1 MNSMKIKKILV
12 LLLVAFMVSTM
23 TIGNTYIHAE
33 GSEDSSQQEEGT
45 NGTPKEVSEDRT
57 EIKSTPDK
65 TETKE
70 EAKTNQNDEPIS
82 AVVKQTGQTV
92 ANDVV
97 PSSYDSSW
105 GKWNIVASS
114 SDMYQ
119 GAADKGILEIIAPG
133 DIKIDGNR
141 VDGPYCIKVIAPG
154 TVNLTISNVSSSG
167 GSGAAIIVENGSTLN
182 LILEGA
188 YNKLI
193 GGGSGAGG
201 GILVNEG
208 ANLIINDSEVSPGTL
223 EVSGSGYGAAIGG
236 PGSETKLVEGGTVTI
251 NGGLIYGG
259 TSDAAFIGSGV
270 NGHMESIT
278 INGGVIDG
286 KCDGGAVIG
295 SGETKNGVTG
305 TGVDNIT
312 INDGT
317 IMANHQNGA
326 GIGSGGGGSS
336 VTNIIINGGNITAA
350 PYTSV
355 GAGAGIGSGGASEVS
370 NIIING
376 GNIIAGTRNNSQM
389 GSGIGGGAEGY
400 TESITINGGNITT
413 QSDFGAGIGGG
424 YYSRAVNNI
433 TITGGTISADTGST
447 SAQDIGVGQQGIK
460 TGDETLYISGGSVY
474 AVNNRIGPTPYNNA
488 TDKKQ
493 VYLFQL
499 ENQVS
504 TNLVK
509 VDGADYNVNG
519 NHSETED
526 FFLYLVGGE
535 DHFISVVNT
544 SGSMKSCEAM
554 WDNANQTFTLS
565 TDRIAGDYYV
575 KGGKKDIDW
584 KYKPYS
590 TSDNFS
596 ALEFLKDGEYE
607 VYSCVEKSSQLIN
620 VSANVT
626 LTINDLYIVPEL
638 LGGIFVPGSG
648 TLNLKLVGENRIEV
662 AADTM
667 AYAAGIWVFKT
678 ATLNISGEG
687 TLITKAI
694 NGAGIGGLANQT
706 QGKIIIDSGT
716 IDASSISGAGIG
728 GSEGQFG
735 RDITINGGNVTAKS
749 VSGAGIG
756 GGKNAVGG
764 IINIHGGTV
773 NATSTT
779 GAGIGGGEA
788 SNATRINIDNATVNA
803 ASTDG
808 AGIGG
813 GKEGFGNQISL
824 SNGYITA
831 KSVNGDGVGS
841 GASSTTESTDLE
853 IREASV
859 LATGQKDFSIT
870 PVNSSK
876 EELALYELK
885 NQKGSREVSVDG
897 TPYSIFS
904 GPHPGSSSYYLYL
917 AKNEHTIGSE
927 IHSESDVVRQT
938 YNIKWYGSN
947 SEGMFKLKS
956 PTPVGDLN
964 VSTAVN
970 TMTVTPL
977 TGETGTY
984 GTIEYS
990 VDGTTWQAENKIS
1003 NLKADQTYT
1012 VYARYAGKGEYGE
1025 SDPVTTSVQTKP
1037 AMYTITIP
1045 KAVTAGG
1052 EAQNVAINAGAEFD
1066 LGYDG
1071 QVNVKVSSGMT
1082 NTGVVTLTKTTTEI
1096 SAQFKVNNTNFTDTS
1111 KNVATFKTKTDS
1123 PVSISV
1129 AKPTHTSG
1137 EIPAGTYKGKFDF
1150 TIEYQQ

>member
-1 MNSMKIKKILV
+1 MNGMKIKKILV

-23 TIGNTYIHAE
+23 TIGNTYIYAE

-45 NGTPKEVSEDRT
+45 NGTTKEVSEDKT

-92 ANDVV
+92 VNDVA

-119 GAADKGILEIIAPG
+119 GAADKGVLEIIAPG
-133 DIKIDGNR
+133 DIKIDGKG
-141 VDGPYCIKVIAPG
+141 VTIPYCIKVIAPG
-154 TVNLTISNVSSSG
+154 TVNLTISNVSISG
-167 GSGAAIIVENGSTLN
+167 GSAAAIIVENGSTLN
-182 LILEGA
+182 LIIEGSSNHL
-188 YNKLI
+188 Y
-193 GGGSGAGG
+193 GVGSA
-201 GILVNEG
+201 IQVNQG
-208 ANLIINDSEVSPGTL
+208 ANLIINDSEVSPGVL
-223 EVSGSGYGAAIGG
+223 QVDNGSGTGAVIGG
-236 PGSETKLVEGGTVTI
+236 PGSETKLVEGGNVTI
-251 NGGLIYGG
+251 NGGRILGASSY
-259 TSDAAFIGSGV
+259 AAFIGSGV

-286 KCDGGAVIG
+286 KCDSGAVIG

-317 IMANHQNGA
+317 ITANHLLGA
-326 GIGSGGGGSS
+326 GIGSGSNGSS
-336 VTNIIINGGNITAA
+336 VSNIIINGGNITAA
-350 PYTSV
+350 PSDS
-355 GAGAGIGSGGASEVS
+355 GAGAGIGSGLGSSVS
-370 NIIING
+370 NIVING
-376 GNIIAGTRNNSQM
+376 GNITANHVTQPSGSACIGAGASE
-389 GSGIGGGAEGY
+389 GS
-400 TESITINGGNITT
+400 TESITINGGNIDVR
-413 QSDFGAGIGGG
+413 SNAGAGIGGAFRG
-424 YYSRAVNNI
+424 PAVNNI
-433 TITGGTISADTGST
+433 TITGGTISANAGRQT
-447 SAQDIGVGQQGIK
+447 AQDIGAGQQGIK

-474 AVNNRIGPTPYNNA
+474 AVNNKIDPTPYNNA

-509 VDGADYNVNG
+509 VDGADYKVNSG
-519 NHSETED
+519 HSDTNAL
-526 FFLYLVGGE
+526 FLYLVGGE
-535 DHFISVVNT
+535 DHLISVVNT
-544 SGSMKSCEAM
+544 SGSAQNCQAI
-554 WDNANQTFTLS
+554 WDDVNQTFTIS
-565 TDRIAGDYYV
+565 TDRIAGDYFV
-575 KGGKKDIDW
+575 VGGTKDIDW
-584 KYKPYS
+584 KYKPY
-590 TSDNFS
+590 TSSDPYVM
-596 ALEFLKDGEYE
+596 LEFLKDGEYE

-620 VSANVT
+620 ISANVT

-648 TLNLKLVGENRIEV
+648 TLNLKLVGENKIEV

-667 AYAAGIWVFKT
+667 AYAAGIWVYKT

-694 NGAGIGGLANQT
+694 NGAGIGGLATQM

-716 IDASSISGAGIG
+716 IYASSISGAGIG
-728 GSEGQFG
+728 GSEGGFG
-735 RDITINGGNVTAKS
+735 RDITINGGNVTAES

-756 GGKNAVGG
+756 GGKNATGG

-788 SNATRINIDNATVNA
+788 SNATKINIDNATVNA

-841 GASSTTESTDLE
+841 GVSSTTESTELE
-853 IREASV
+853 IGEASV

-870 PVNSSK
+870 PVNSSN

-885 NQKGSREVSVDG
+885 NQKDSREVRVDG
-897 TPYSIFS
+897 SIYSVLS

-917 AKNEHTIGSE
+917 TKKEHTIGSE
-927 IHSESDVVRQT
+927 IHSESDIVKQT

-947 SEGMFKLKS
+947 SEGMFKLKP

-1003 NLKADQTYT
+1003 NLKADQEYT

-1025 SDPVTTSVQTKP
+1025 SDSVTTSVQTKP

-1052 EAQNVAINAGAEFD
+1052 EAQNVAINAGATFD

>member
-1 MNSMKIKKILV
+1 MNGMKIKKILV

-45 NGTPKEVSEDRT
+45 NGTTKEVSEDKT

-92 ANDVV
+92 ANDVA
-97 PSSYDSSW
+97 PFSYDSSW

-154 TVNLTISNVSSSG
+154 TVNLTISNVSISG
-167 GSGAAIIVENGSTLN
+167 GSAAAIIVEDGSTLN
-182 LILEGA
+182 LIIEGSSNHL
-188 YNKLI
+188 Y
-193 GGGSGAGG
+193 GVGSA
-201 GILVNEG
+201 IQVNQG
-208 ANLIINDSEVSPGTL
+208 ANLIINDSEVSPGVL
-223 EVSGSGYGAAIGG
+223 QVDNGSGTGAVIGG
-236 PGSETKLVEGGTVTI
+236 PGSKTKLVEGGNVTI
-251 NGGLIYGG
+251 NGGTIHGG

-286 KCDGGAVIG
+286 QCDNGAIIG
-295 SGETKNGVTG
+295 SGWTMNDVTG
-305 TGVDNIT
+305 TGIDNIT
-312 INDGT
+312 INGGT
-317 IMANHQNGA
+317 IIAKNRDGA
-326 GIGSGGGGSS
+326 GIGSGFRSEVS
-336 VTNIIINGGNITAA
+336 NIIINGGDITTGIS
-350 PYTSV
+350 TSM
-355 GAGAGIGSGGASEVS
+355 GAGAGIGGGGDSEVS

-376 GNIIAGTRNNSQM
+376 GNITADTRTNSGM
-389 GSGIGGGAEGY
+389 GSGIGSGAEGY
-400 TESITINGGNITT
+400 TESITINGGNITVN
-413 QSDFGAGIGGG
+413 SDTSAGIGGG
-424 YYSRAVNNI
+424 YYGRDVNNI
-433 TITGGTISADTGST
+433 TITGGTISA
-447 SAQDIGVGQQGIK
+447 SARNSGAMDIGAGYYGIK
-460 TGDETLYISGGSVY
+460 TGDETLYISGGSVN
-474 AVNNRIGPTPYNNA
+474 AVNNKIDRTPYNNA

-509 VDGADYNVNG
+509 VDWADYKFNG
-519 NHSETED
+519 NHSDTND
-526 FFLYLVGGE
+526 LFLYLVGGE

-544 SGSMKSCEAM
+544 SGSTQSCEAI
-554 WDNANQTFTLS
+554 WDNVNQTFTIS
-565 TDRIAGDYYV
+565 TDRIAGDYFV
-575 KGGKKDIDW
+575 KGGKKDTDW

-590 TSDNFS
+590 SSDYYA
-596 ALEFLKDGEYE
+596 ALQFLKDGEYE
-607 VYSCVEKSSQLIN
+607 VYSCVEKSSQLIMT
-620 VSANVT
+620 SANVT
-626 LTINDLYIVPEL
+626 LTINDLYIEPRL
-638 LGGIFVPGSG
+638 MGGISFSGSG
-648 TLNLKLVGENRIEV
+648 KTANLKLVGENKIEV
-662 AADTM
+662 AADAFPT
-667 AYAAGIWVFKT
+667 AAGIWVSDGT
-678 ATLNISGEG
+678 TLNISGEG
-687 TLITKAI
+687 TLITKAT
-694 NGAGIGGLANQT
+694 NGAGIGGVFSQKH
-706 QGKIIIDSGT
+706 GKIIIDSGT
-716 IDASSISGAGIG
+716 IYASSISGAGIG
-728 GSEGQFG
+728 GSEGQYG
-735 RDITINGGNVTAKS
+735 RGITINGGNVTAES

-756 GGKNAVGG
+756 GGKNAIAGEM
-764 IINIHGGTV
+764 IIHNGTV
-773 NATSTT
+773 NATSIT

-788 SNATRINIDNATVNA
+788 GKGGLIDIYGGTVNA
-803 ASTDG
+803 VSTDG

-813 GKEGFGNQISL
+813 GKKSFGDRISL
-824 SNGYITA
+824 LGGYITV

-841 GASSTTESTDLE
+841 GVSSTTESTDLE
-853 IREASV
+853 INQASI

-897 TPYSIFS
+897 TPYSILS

-917 AKNEHTIGSE
+917 TKKEHTIRSE

-947 SEGMFKLKS
+947 SEGMFKLKP

-964 VSTAVN
+964 VSPAVN

-1003 NLKADQTYT
+1003 NLKADQAYT

-1052 EAQNVAINAGAEFD
+1052 EAQNVAINTGATFD